1 MIEKKRPRKLNSSK
15 DSRVRGADEM
25 YDALNVQVS
34 SDYDG
39 DGSDADGNPGGNVGV
54 LKPAYGN
61 SVNQYFETFANQE
74 FQQINSLR
82 VVGNVV
88 DDENDVIYYFVW
100 SPVPK
105 EQGIY
110 AYDPKGF
117 LPIRSSNFGLI
128 KAVYKSPLFNFPSDG
143 FVKADIV
150 VIQDES
156 ESIAARPIIYFTD
169 GVNEPRSINVLL
181 AYDRLRSK
189 VKVSDGG
196 TSELGA
202 MVTDDYFDIQDF
214 IHTCPKTPV
223 HPPKAFFQN
232 DPNSRTSNFEGISGY
247 QFAYQYI
254 YEGGEESAL
263 STYSDIVVP
272 PAYLQQGA
280 KPSANL
286 SQTNEC
292 IVKIPRGAV
301 KNESDT
307 GDDGFL
313 LDAAITAATSPSDL
327 INRYIPKNVK
337 EIRLLVREGNA
348 GTFSV
353 IDTIPSGVNSSV
365 TSAGGVLDPR
375 GLYTDLVYTF
385 RNDRVKTGF
394 PKSEA
399 DKPFDNVPQRA
410 GAQTVASNRLM
421 YGDYVTGY
429 DNVDVS
435 AKATITYKSRPEDFK
450 TIDITV
456 RPTID
461 LLNQGLPVNN
471 RKAGIYFDV
480 ENFPADNI
488 GLSDN
493 STIDFTITVRPKRNW
508 HIYNSEGSFHGSR
521 HIGNL
526 SPNPI
531 EENEIE
537 SPGNPNQEVPPYGV
551 SPNLA
556 SDGISGVGGVNGEP
570 GVSGSSRSRTDAF
583 SNRGLN
589 SMWGANDGVAVG
601 GVKPKWKTVAS
612 QYEVDADES
621 GGGVNTSPI
630 VSGDEAEVPARYGTS
645 AANPFIL
652 RGRPLLFSVSLK
664 VKRDLSGSNYK
675 KILRDFISRAIT
687 WDQDN
692 VSLAEQFNDPQFYY
706 IDNPDFPD
714 GTSPYLE
721 ILDIKNEYSY
731 TIDEGLD
738 GGSANSSV
746 EDVTGGANRINVT
759 TKGDDRKHLII
770 AVGNGNVVKK
780 GASYSDLAYLPPC
793 GYFIVNKATPTFRLK
808 SRDNLDPNSL
818 YGVLQLDLR
827 SLTDVETLTC
837 VPFIDSDLWLDKA
850 MKIRN
855 DDSDNASNNP
865 RGPEDTVYWWTAGLL
880 EGGRF
885 SDPDN
890 WGLRNATIWQFQ
902 TMVVDSWYC
911 FSKEYLVRNTMPEFL
926 FTPLYSDYNQVA
938 NGFTLA
944 SAELAADLNSGLPDG
959 DAGLISEGDAVGEPG
974 ELLPEVTNG
983 GVLKNAAVVKQ
994 EFITNRIHF
1003 NAVGLGGVS
1012 DSRQGTLHFRH
1023 NMRLRVGGDGF
1034 YPGIQHDVLSFNN
1047 IDGGSSA
1054 YNLSL
1059 TSNYEKGRARIIGW
1073 IDSGLGYQGD
1083 NAGVIYNT
1091 GDATTSPNTNF
1102 PSTPWEGGFTL
1113 LDGAGGIG
1121 ANPLGGEATLR
1132 YDAGRSCAMG
1142 TVNGM
1147 MIFTGYIGPRE
1158 TVLPSKIKDG
1168 TKPPLDLV
1176 ADNWPWEPRYENYFN
1191 KFGQDCMMPFLGQFN
1206 YIKLSDGGGYFWR
1219 PDALE
1224 SITSWPANDVKALYY
1239 TTPLNLPPSEGGQ
1252 DVLSED
1258 DGGFANHDWRDDYSD
1273 QFSKNQPS
1281 VEILDVGGG
1290 TVLADEIRSGGR
1302 SFKTRA
1308 NHSFGIVFYD
1318 ERGRAGRV
1326 NPIYFDA
1333 VNGASASG
1341 SSSLYVQGYDER
1353 GGEDFAGRV
1362 EIKLTLD
1369 DVVNRIPD
1377 WARHYQIVYAGNS
1390 TYSNFVQY
1398 STGGAFVASFNEG
1411 EAEQDSQNI
1420 YVSLNYLQGNKDVS
1434 YTEAFG
1440 AVSPSG
1446 TKQMYVHTP
1455 GDKLRVISYFVSNP
1469 VGEDGEITGREF
1481 PVDYE
1486 FEIVGVETLSGNP
1499 ESNPLRRAF
1508 SSSEDSAVMSDAKTG
1523 QFLVLKNNPFAAGF
1537 SYDDVKNGENDP
1549 SSNKHFWNNVCV
1561 VEINSPSKE
1570 VADDEQ
1576 RLYYEMGRVYDVGI
1590 SDGTIVSPN
1599 GSVALEIGRPYYK
1612 TNPILLE
1619 KGDVWFRRVPLAVA
1633 KFDTDPESETFGR
1646 FKNLITYDK
1655 DNEVGSTPR
1664 FQNYFLETKAFND
1677 TFSGNDVLSKG
1688 KPNIIDDE
1696 FGQSRNKSSI
1706 TFSDKHV
1713 YNKSKLRFS
1722 SFKEQSFK
1730 DFPAE
1735 HGPIRYL
1742 MDNYD
1747 SIVMI
1752 QERKTSAIP
1761 VERSILST
1769 ADGSNSLVQNKEPL
1783 GIQSFYAGDYGCD
1796 KNPESVIRA
1805 GGVIYFAS
1813 PKSAEVYRLSTGGG
1827 IEVISSLGLKSEF
1840 YKTFRYVESTT
1851 DGTSR
1856 VYVPTGYDPINDEFL
1871 ITIRT
1876 ESLIPVVAPV
1886 ETQGKIG
1893 PVVEDTGEDIFGVDA
1908 GTITGCTNSASTNYQ
1923 VFALEDD
1930 GNCFVLGC
1938 DDDTAVNYVAPPD
1951 DNVRVEQCTP
1961 GSSQTDVDGDL
1972 YANPFDCACRYFNPC
1987 IFDAFSLIP
1996 DGRVTYSDVIEFYNF
2011 ISGGA
2016 TFVVPNIESEYF
2028 PTQNVELFTEGAINQ
2043 LGLDFV
2049 WAANLGTLPP
2059 ASLAPLGEG
2068 FSLEAADE
2076 FSEQAYYFAVAA
2088 YTSGPS
2094 VEAMGAYNALS
2105 PLQQEFESIEKRWSE
2120 SEDVE
2125 LDYSTGVWTDVASGL
2140 PIWETAWSQA
2150 PSKNS
2155 VENFNGSS
2163 NACEYVGCTDPNA
2176 INYDPNAVVSCSDNT
2191 PPPSGFRLFTDEED
2205 PTGIGGGCAPQVEC
2219 SEVISGCNECGND
2232 AQDCLSACCQEP
2244 TVTHR
2249 FYCLNNLLDP
2259 TYGYTN
2265 IDPNDDTYG
2274 FISFLQN
2281 GEPDIWANMQY
2292 AEAGNAA
2299 GAPTGSLYYPTN
2311 PQDLYEAAQAYFSN
2325 FPVTPPYAECGSMTV
2340 NYQAIVDCENDD
2352 FTPQATTDYYYYIDC
2367 CQYQCLPVGGY
2378 AATVD
2383 GGIDTTVAPGS
2394 EGADQFEGDFDLTDG
2409 RPPCY
2414 QGLYPSPEYT
2424 GAPNPEFDY
2433 NPNVSGNQPEDG

>member
-39 DGSDADGNPGGNVGV
+39 DGSDEDGNPGGNVGV

-61 SVNQYFETFANQE
+61 SVNQYFEQFAGQE
-74 FQQINSLR
+74 WVNEFTPR

-88 DDENDVIYYFVW
+88 DNENDVIYYFVW
-100 SPVPK
+100 SFTAK

-117 LPIRSSNFGLI
+117 LPISSNNDQAI
-128 KAVYKSPLFNFPSDG
+128 KAVYKSPIFNFPSDG
-143 FVKADIV
+143 FVKGDV
-150 VIQDES
+150 VVLQDES
-156 ESIAARPIIYFTD
+156 QSISSRPIIYFTD

-196 TSELGA
+196 ASELGA
-202 MVTDDYFDIQDF
+202 MVADDYFDIQDF

-263 STYSDIVVP
+263 STYSDIIIP
-272 PAYLQQGA
+272 PAYIQQGA

-301 KNESDT
+301 KDEADT
-307 GDDGFL
+307 GEDGFL
-313 LDAAITAATSPSDL
+313 LDASITAATSPSDL

-337 EIRLLVREGNA
+337 EIRLLVREGNT
-348 GTFSV
+348 GTFSI

-365 TSAGGVLDPR
+365 TSDAGVLDPR

-394 PKSEA
+394 PKSEV

-435 AKATITYKSRPEDFK
+435 AKATITYNSRPEDFK
-450 TIDITV
+450 IIDITV

-471 RKAGIYFDV
+471 RKVGIYFDV

-493 STIDFTITVRPKRNW
+493 TTIDFTITVRPKRNW

-531 EENEIE
+531 EESETE
-537 SPGNPNQEVPPYGV
+537 SPGNPNTKVEPYEV

-556 SDGISGVGGVNGEP
+556 SDGIDGVGGVNGEP
-570 GVSGSSRSRTDAF
+570 GGDGRTASRTNEF

-589 SMWGANDGVAVG
+589 SMWGANDGVTVG

-612 QYEVDADES
+612 QYDVD
-621 GGGVNTSPI
+621 VNDNGTVGTSPI
-630 VSGDEAEVPARYGTS
+630 ISGDEAEVPARYGTS

-652 RGRPLLFSVSLK
+652 RGRPLLFSVSIK
-664 VKRDLSGSNYK
+664 VKTDLSGSNYK
-675 KILRDFISRAIT
+675 QILRDFISRAIT

-692 VSLAEQFNDPQFYY
+692 VSLADQFNDPQFYY
-706 IDNPDFPD
+706 INNSDFPD

-746 EDVTGGANRINVT
+746 QDVTGGANRINVT

-780 GASYSDLAYLPPC
+780 GATYSSLAYLPPC

-808 SRDNLDPNSL
+808 SRDNLPNTSL

-865 RGPEDTVYWWTAGLL
+865 RGPEDTVYWWTAGLF

-926 FTPLYSDYNQVA
+926 FTPLFSDYNQVA

-944 SAELAADLNSGLPDG
+944 SAELVADLN
-959 DAGLISEGDAVGEPG
+959 AGVEEDDDNFIEVGDAVGEPG

-994 EFITNRIHF
+994 EFITDRIHY
-1003 NAVGLGGVS
+1003 NALGLGGDS

-1034 YPGIQHDVLSFNN
+1034 YPGIQHDVLEF
-1047 IDGGSSA
+1047 GGGNGSA
-1054 YNLSL
+1054 YSLNL
-1059 TSNYEKGRARIIGW
+1059 TENYEKGRARIIGW

-1083 NAGVIYNT
+1083 EAGVIYNT
-1091 GDATTSPNTNF
+1091 GDVNTSPNTNF
-1102 PSTPWEGGFTL
+1102 PSTPWEGGFTI

-1121 ANPLGGEATLR
+1121 ANPSGGEATLR
-1132 YDAGRSCAMG
+1132 YDKGLSCAMG

-1168 TKPPLDLV
+1168 AKPPLDLT
-1176 ADNWPWEPRYENYFN
+1176 ADSWPWEARYENYFN

-1224 SITSWPANDVKALYY
+1224 SITSWPANDVNALYY
-1239 TTPLNLPPSEGGQ
+1239 TTPLDLPASDGGQ
-1252 DVLSED
+1252 VVLSEE
-1258 DGGFANHDWRDDYSD
+1258 DGGFANHDWRDDYLD

-1326 NPIYFDA
+1326 NPIYFDT
-1333 VNGASASG
+1333 G
-1341 SSSLYVQGYDER
+1341 SSLYVQGYAER
-1353 GGEDFAGRV
+1353 GGEDSAGRV
-1362 EIKLTLD
+1362 KIQITLD

-1469 VGEDGEITGREF
+1469 IDDDGQITGREF

-1590 SDGTIVSPN
+1590 SDGTIISPN
-1599 GSVALEIGRPYYK
+1599 EAAPMEEGRPYYK

-1646 FKNLITYDK
+1646 FRNLITYDK

-1813 PKSAEVYRLSTGGG
+1813 PKSAEVYRLSTSGG

-1840 YKTFRYVESTT
+1840 YKTFRYVESTAN
-1851 DGTSR
+1851 SNNK

-1876 ESLIPVVAPV
+1876 ESFIPVEAPV
-1886 ETQGKIG
+1886 ETQGQIG
-1893 PVVEDTGEDIFGVDA
+1893 PVVEDTGEDIFGVNVEA
-1908 GTITGCTNSASTNYQ
+1908 ISGCTNSASTNYEL
-1923 VFALEDD
+1923 FALEDD
-1930 GNCFVLGC
+1930 DSCFVLGC
-1938 DDDTAVNYVAPPD
+1938 DDNTAVNYVAPPA

-1961 GSSQTDVDGDL
+1961 DSSETVVDGDT
-1972 YANPFDCACRYFNPC
+1972 YENPFDCACRYFNPC

-1996 DGRVTYSDVIEFYNF
+1996 DGKVTYSDVTEFNDF
-2011 ISGGA
+2011 IVDGA
-2016 TFVVPNIESEYF
+2016 TFVVPNIEAEYY
-2028 PTQNVELFTEGAINQ
+2028 PTHNVELFTEGAINQ

-2059 ASLAPLGEG
+2059 ASLAPGGEG
-2068 FSLEAADE
+2068 FSLDETDE
-2076 FSEQAYYFAVAA
+2076 FSTHAYYFAVAA
-2088 YTSGPS
+2088 YTEGPS
-2094 VEAMGAYNALS
+2094 VEAMNAYDTLVNNNPQAVTGD
-2105 PLQQEFESIEKRWSE
+2105 SIEKSWSE
-2120 SEDVE
+2120 SQDVE
-2125 LDYSTGVWTDVASGL
+2125 LNYDTGVWTDVESGN
-2140 PIWETAWSQA
+2140 PIWQTAWSQA

-2155 VENFNGSS
+2155 IETFNGSS
-2163 NACEYVGCTDPNA
+2163 DACEYVGCTDPDA
-2176 INYDPNAVVSCSDNT
+2176 INYDPSAVISCNDDT
-2191 PPPSGFRLFTDEED
+2191 PPPVDFRLLD
-2205 PTGIGGGCAPQVEC
+2205 PDGGGGTGIGCGPNLNSCTGT
-2219 SEVISGCNECGND
+2219 ISGCNECVANTSS
-2232 AQDCLSACCQEP
+2232 DCVSACCPEP
-2244 TVTHR
+2244 IVTHR
-2249 FYCLNNLLDP
+2249 FYCLENQLDA

-2265 IDPNDDTYG
+2265 IDSTDDTYG
-2274 FISFLQN
+2274 FISYLIN
-2281 GEPDIWANMQY
+2281 GVPDIWENMEF
-2292 AEAGNAA
+2292 AEQGNAA
-2299 GAPTGSLYYPTN
+2299 GAPAGSLYYPSD
-2311 PQDLYEAAQAYFSN
+2311 PPALKDEAAFYFGN
-2325 FPVTPPYAECGSMTV
+2325 KEVDPPYSACPPMFI
-2340 NYQAIVDCENDD
+2340 NYVVDVDCENDV
-2352 FTPQATTDYYYYIDC
+2352 FNPEPNTDYYYYIGC
-2367 CQYQCLPVGGY
+2367 CQYLCSPVNGY
-2378 AATVD
+2378 AATAD
-2383 GGIDTTVAPGS
+2383 GTIDTSVNPS
-2394 EGADQFEGDFDLTDG
+2394 DEEADQFEGDFDLVDG
-2409 RPPCY
+2409 RPPCQ
-2414 QGLYPSPEYT
+2414 QGLYPSDEYAN
-2424 GAPNPEFDY
+2424 APNPDFDY
-2433 NPNVSGNQPEDG
+2433 NPNVSGNQP